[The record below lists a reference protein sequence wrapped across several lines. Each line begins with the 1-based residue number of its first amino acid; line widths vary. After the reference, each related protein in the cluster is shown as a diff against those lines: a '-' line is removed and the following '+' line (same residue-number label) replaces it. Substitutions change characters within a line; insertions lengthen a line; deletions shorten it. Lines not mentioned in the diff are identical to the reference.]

1 MIRTRPLSDGT
12 AGIKRR
18 ISLALEASPVSMSMG
33 ELIAKLDIDKRYAS
47 DVSSALYKLVA
58 QGKVS
63 AAMGAATAAKGRRLV
78 RRYKW
83 IGEVL
88 EVSIT
93 QPDKFYALRMLGV
106 TRC

>member
-1 MIRTRPLSDGT
+1 MIRTRPLSGGT

-33 ELIAKLDIDKRYAS
+33 ELIAQLDIDKRYAS

-58 QGKVS
+58 QGKVN
-63 AAMGAATAAKGRRLV
+63 AAMGPATASKGRRLV

-83 IGEVL
+83 LHEVPD
-88 EVSIT
+88 VQQT
-93 QPDKFYALRMLGV
+93 QPDRFYALRMLGV